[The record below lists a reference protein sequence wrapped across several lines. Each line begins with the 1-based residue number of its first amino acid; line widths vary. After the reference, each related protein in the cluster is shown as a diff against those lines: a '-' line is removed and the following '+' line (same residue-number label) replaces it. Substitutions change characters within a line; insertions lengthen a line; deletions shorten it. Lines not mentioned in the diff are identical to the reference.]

1 MRFAV
6 LKGDFASPP
15 DEDEP
20 LRHRASN
27 AFVLCLLRL
36 FVAIPTA
43 EFGMMC
49 RSDAGGAAF
58 PVKNFTN
65 TEARHVANFHSF
77 WGLASLETRRIIKVD
92 EPAPTEIRL

>member
-1 MRFAV
+1 
-6 LKGDFASPP
+6 
-15 DEDEP
+15 
-20 LRHRASN
+20 
-27 AFVLCLLRL
+27 
-36 FVAIPTA
+36 
-43 EFGMMC
+43 MMC

-92 EPAPTEIRL
+92 EPAPTEIKL